1 MAADDADALYGLPL
15 DAFIAERDALAKR
28 LRADGRRD
36 EADEVKALR
45 KPSVAAWAVN
55 QVVRSQPKPAR
66 ALWNA
71 GDALIA
77 AQDDLLAGRADAA
90 KLRTAVEDE
99 RAALDAL
106 LDAARGLLTGEG
118 HDLGDA
124 TIERVRDTLHAGAI
138 DADAREEVAAGRA
151 VRERAHA
158 GLGAF
163 GAAPPVAPASRGAGA
178 RARGG
183 GDAGGRATT
192 PKSRGG
198 GAAKTPAPPKGRASG
213 GAAKGKA
220 PSKGKAPTKAEVA
233 AAEKREAAARR
244 EEERRAAAERDR
256 ERREAARAK
265 ADAET
270 ELREARKAL
279 EKAQRAADRAN
290 DRLADAQ
297 ATADEANAVLDE
309 AQAREAAAVEE
320 LERAGKRMG

>member
-1 MAADDADALYGLPL
+1 VAADDADALYGLPL
-15 DAFIAERDALAKR
+15 DAFVAERDALAKR
-28 LRADGRRD
+28 LRADGRRE
-36 EADEVKALR
+36 EADEAKALR

-66 ALWNA
+66 ALWKS

-90 KLRTAVEDE
+90 TLRTAVEDE

-138 DADAREEVAAGRA
+138 DAEAREEVAAGRA

-163 GAAPPVAPASRGAGA
+163 GGAPPVAPAG
-178 RARGG
+178 
-183 GDAGGRATT
+183 
-192 PKSRGG
+192 RGG
-198 GAAKTPAPPKGRASG
+198 GAKAPDGGEADGRARTPKARGGAAAEKQAPPKQASPKGRAPR
-213 GAAKGKA
+213 GAAKGKT
-220 PSKGKAPTKAEVA
+220 PTKAEVA
-233 AAEKREAAARR
+233 AAEKRDAAARR
-244 EEERRAAAERDR
+244 DEERKAAAERVR

-279 EKAQRAADRAN
+279 DKAQRAAGRAN

-297 ATADEANAVLDE
+297 ATADQANAALDA
-309 AQAREAAAVEE
+309 AQAREAAAVEA
-320 LERAGKRMG
+320 LERAGKRSR